1 MKILRQ
7 EIGAVISVR
16 SILQRERGRE
26 ALSATGETEYVTR
39 ARTFV
44 RVALPAR
51 GSRGRRRRGDSSA
64 RCRRSRNQKVTTRHH
79 PAGNPQTA
87 EYDVAAKAEKAAPAL
102 HRTLST
108 RVPRPSPRLLPGGRV
123 GSQIKGLP
131 ERELGRCDAH
141 AEGRQPQFTTDA
153 PTQPPR
159 MGFGCMNYR
168 LLN

>member
-51 GSRGRRRRGDSSA
+51 GSNDDDDVAATPRHAAEDPE
-64 RCRRSRNQKVTTRHH
+64 NQKVTTRHH

-108 RVPRPSPRLLPGGRV
+108 RVPRPSPRLLPGDIQ
-123 GSQIKGLP
+123 SPTPAL
-131 ERELGRCDAH
+131 
-141 AEGRQPQFTTDA
+141 AEKRTDKAGRQGGLDGA
-153 PTQPPR
+153 PR
-159 MGFGCMNYR
+159 
-168 LLN
+168 